1 MIDIEIL
8 IELGLLQLFATEILL
23 LLLVLFMVFVRR
35 KFKILIKLS
44 VRRLQNLL
52 AAIYSIYT
60 FIFIWLVKEGYTR
73 MNTYLGK
80 DPHIYMRNDD
90 VFYPTIIIQ
99 TLIFLLAF
107 GIYIFLSNQRQSS

>member
-52 AAIYSIYT
+52 
-60 FIFIWLVKEGYTR
+60 VKHHLFCK
-73 MNTYLGK
+73 M
-80 DPHIYMRNDD
+80 
-90 VFYPTIIIQ
+90 V
-99 TLIFLLAF
+99 
-107 GIYIFLSNQRQSS
+107 NQRPLIHQEY